1 MVYAFSDQDLD
12 RGKLLDVHPG
22 GPCVGNCTPLWLSPL
37 IWFRTSHSPG
47 YRAFG
52 ACIITL
58 SLHGCGLQVAA
69 FTAVIGALEGW
80 TSSVQ
85 ACAWHKVNSP
95 GVRGAPFHDSMEHFV
110 VVHFMKG
117 TVPEASEAGN
127 PGLHA
132 VEPRCESSAAV
143 AFAFREGIPE
153 HVRQILLDPSSAHAL
168 PCAQQLSQH
177 PHLVDMYEL
186 AKRQPGSGDDELDDA
201 DEEGPAATVA
211 KQAAA
216 KLKKHITES
225 EKTLRCGSRSN
236 VYAAEIVKELHVTS
250 TSHPTEVRFLLKV
263 KSRRYVYTHPSGHPE
278 SLVKMGRR
286 ARGTLFEVHPGV
298 PCVVNYIH
306 S

>member
-69 FTAVIGALEGW
+69 FTAVIRALEGW

-117 TVPEASEAGN
+117 TAVPEASEAGN

-143 AFAFREGIPE
+143 AFSMREGIPVP
-153 HVRQILLDPSSAHAL
+153 VRETLLEPSSRHSL
-168 PCAQQLSQH
+168 PCAQVLAEH
-177 PHLVDMYEL
+177 PTLEEMYVL
-186 AKRQPGSGDDELDDA
+186 YDQAKEQPVLRDDEDDVDA
-201 DEEGPAATVA
+201 DEDSDSAS
-211 KQAAA
+211 AA
-216 KLKKHITES
+216 KLLVAKK
-225 EKTLRCGSRSN
+225 KKNLREARTTFLCKSRSN
-236 VYAAEIVKELHVTS
+236 VYVAEVVKEPHVLPS
-250 TSHPTEVRFLLKV
+250 SQPTEVRFFHNS
-263 KSRRYVYTHPSGHPE
+263 SRD
-278 SLVKMGRR
+278 
-286 ARGTLFEVHPGV
+286 
-298 PCVVNYIH
+298 IH
-306 S
+306 ASFWSFRVLG